1 MHMKR
6 VCIVVLSSDTH
17 FRRISFSFGVKLMS
31 KYFFT
36 FHCFYCKST
45 WWFVSACICKLGVQ
59 ITVTFDPNF
68 GLNECLFVPEC
79 VCNIGMYVIVTFAPN
94 FGVD

>member
-31 KYFFT
+31 KCIFT
-36 FHCFYCKST
+36 FLCFYCKSA
-45 WWFVSACICKLGVQ
+45 WWFVFACVCKLGTQ
-59 ITVTFDPNF
+59 IRVTFGPNF
-68 GLNECLFVPEC
+68 GVNECLFVPEC
-79 VCNIGMYVIVTFAPN
+79 VCNVGMDIIVTFVPN